1 MAEESRRYGKEQ
13 GTMRY
18 LKKVQGRQMG
28 TRGKR
33 IPAIQHNNQIGSSP
47 ESMPV

>member
-18 LKKVQGRQMG
+18 LNKVQGRQMG

-33 IPAIQHNNQIGSSP
+33 IPAIQHNNEIG
-47 ESMPV
+47 